1 MLDNA
6 RILVTGGSGFIGS
19 NFILHL
25 LDRHRGC
32 RVVNLD
38 KLTYASNPANLR
50 DVEGDARYRFVRGDI
65 CDADLVDQLMAEAD
79 VVFNFAAET
88 HVDRSLMEA
97 GSFILTD
104 VLGTHV
110 LLDAAR
116 RHPNVRRF
124 VQVSTDE
131 VYGDM
136 PPGQSARESDPLHPR
151 SPYAASKAGGDAQCI
166 AFFETYDL
174 PVIITRAANNIG
186 PRQHVEKMVPLFV
199 TSALQDRSLPL
210 YGDGRQVRDWLYVE
224 DHCRAL
230 DLVARTGQSGEVYN
244 IGAENFQEN
253 IHVAEGLLEL
263 LEKPLSLIRF
273 VEDRKGH
280 DRRYA
285 MDSSKLRALGWAPEQ
300 DFFSALERTI
310 RWYQENGWWWEPIYA
325 GPFRDYYERQYGQR
339 LAGGVPYDPAAA
351 GREGASSP

>member
-1 MLDNA
+1 MLQDA
-6 RILVTGGSGFIGS
+6 RILVTGGCGFIGS

-25 LDRHRGC
+25 LDRYQGC

-50 DVEGDARYRFVRGDI
+50 DVEGDARYQFQRGDI
-65 CDADLVDQLMAEAD
+65 CDADIVKRLMANVD

-116 RHPNVRRF
+116 SHPNVRRF

-131 VYGDM
+131 VYGEM
-136 PPGQSARESDPLHPR
+136 PPGVYAKETDPLHPR

-166 AFFETYDL
+166 AFFESYGL

-186 PRQHVEKMVPLFV
+186 PRQHVEKLVPLFV
-199 TSALQDRSLPL
+199 TSALRDQPLPL
-210 YGDGRQVRDWLYVE
+210 YGDGRQVRDWLHVD

-230 DLVARTGQSGEVYN
+230 DLVAREGQPGEVYN
-244 IGAENFQEN
+244 IGANNHEEN
-253 IHVAEGLLEL
+253 IRVAEAILRLV
-263 LEKPLSLIRF
+263 EKPLSLIRY

-285 MDSSKLRALGWAPEQ
+285 VDSSKLRALGWLPQ
-300 DFFSALERTI
+300 HDFLSALEGTV
-310 RWYQENGWWWEPIYA
+310 RWYSESRWWWEPIYA

-339 LAGGVPYDPAAA
+339 LASGVPYEAKGGAPA
-351 GREGASSP
+351 

>member
-1 MLDNA
+1 MLEDA
-6 RILVTGGSGFIGS
+6 RILVTGGCGFIGS
-19 NFILHL
+19 NFVLHL
-25 LDRHRGC
+25 LDRYQGC

-50 DVEGDARYRFVRGDI
+50 DVESDPRYRFVQGDI
-65 CDADLVDQLMAEAD
+65 CNAALVDQVMAEVD

-110 LLDAAR
+110 LLEATR
-116 RHPNVRRF
+116 RHPNVRRY

-131 VYGDM
+131 VYGEM
-136 PPGQSARESDPLHPR
+136 SPGVCARESDVLHPR

-166 AFFETYDL
+166 AFFETYGL
-174 PVIITRAANNIG
+174 PVMITRAANNIG
-186 PRQHVEKMVPLFV
+186 PRQHVEKVVPLFV
-199 TSALQDRSLPL
+199 TSAMRDQPLPL

-230 DLVARTGQSGEVYN
+230 DLVAREGQPGEVYN
-244 IGAENFQEN
+244 IGADNHQEN
-253 IHVAEGLLEL
+253 IRVAETLLQL

-285 MDSSKLRALGWAPEQ
+285 VDSFKLRALGWAPQ
-300 DFFSALERTI
+300 HDFLSALEKTV
-310 RWYQENGWWWEPIYA
+310 RWYQENRWWWEPIYA
-325 GPFRDYYERQYGQR
+325 GPFRDYYQRQYGER
-339 LAGGVPYDPAAA
+339 LASGVPYDP
-351 GREGASSP
+351 EGASSR

>member
-1 MLDNA
+1 MLDDA
-6 RILVTGGSGFIGS
+6 RILVTGGCGFIGS

-25 LDRHRGC
+25 LERYPDC

-38 KLTYASNPANLR
+38 KLTYASNHANLR
-50 DVEGDARYRFVRGDI
+50 DVEGDPRYRFVQGDI
-65 CDADLVDQLMAEAD
+65 CDGELVDGLMAEVD

-110 LLDAAR
+110 LLDSAR
-116 RHPNVRRF
+116 RHPNVKRF

-131 VYGDM
+131 VYGEM
-136 PPGQSARESDPLHPR
+136 SPGARAKESDPLHPR
-151 SPYAASKAGGDAQCI
+151 SPYAASKAGGDAQCN
-166 AFFETYDL
+166 AFFETYGL

-186 PRQHVEKMVPLFV
+186 PRQHIEKMVPLFV
-199 TSALQDRSLPL
+199 TSAMRDEPLPL

-230 DLVARTGQSGEVYN
+230 ELIAREGEPGEVYN
-244 IGAENFQEN
+244 IGADNQEEN
-253 IHVAEGLLEL
+253 IRLAKALLQL

-285 MDSSKLRALGWAPEQ
+285 VDSSKLRALGWAPQ
-300 DFFSALERTI
+300 HDFLSALERTVQ
-310 RWYQENGWWWEPIYA
+310 WYQENRWWWEPIYA
-325 GPFRDYYERQYGQR
+325 GPFRDYYQRQYGDR
-339 LAGGVPYDPAAA
+339 LASGVPYDP
-351 GREGASSP
+351 EGGTPQ

>member
-1 MLDNA
+1 MLDGA
-6 RILVTGGSGFIGS
+6 RILVTGGCGFIGS

-25 LDRHRGC
+25 LERYPGC

-38 KLTYASNPANLR
+38 KLTYASNQANLR
-50 DVEGDARYRFVRGDI
+50 DVEGDPRYRFVQGDI
-65 CDADLVDQLMAEAD
+65 CDGELVDGLMAEVD

-110 LLDAAR
+110 LLDSAR
-116 RHPNVRRF
+116 RHPDVKRF
-124 VQVSTDE
+124 MQVSTDE
-131 VYGDM
+131 VYGEM
-136 PPGQSARESDPLHPR
+136 SPGAWAKESDPLHPR

-166 AFFETYDL
+166 AFFETYGL

-186 PRQHVEKMVPLFV
+186 PRQHIEKMVPLFV
-199 TSALQDRSLPL
+199 TSAIRDEPLPL

-230 DLVARTGQSGEVYN
+230 ELIAREGEPGEVYN
-244 IGAENFQEN
+244 IGADNHEEN
-253 IHVAEGLLEL
+253 IRLAKALLQL

-285 MDSSKLRALGWAPEQ
+285 VDSSKLRALGWAPQ
-300 DFFSALERTI
+300 HDFLSALERTVQ
-310 RWYQENGWWWEPIYA
+310 WYQESRWWWEPIYA
-325 GPFRDYYERQYGQR
+325 GPFREYYQRQYGER
-339 LAGGVPYDPAAA
+339 LASGVPYNP
-351 GREGASSP
+351 EGGTPQ

>member
-1 MLDNA
+1 MLEDA
-6 RILVTGGSGFIGS
+6 RILVTGGYGFIGS
-19 NFILHL
+19 NFILRL
-25 LDRHRGC
+25 LSRYPGC

-50 DVEGDARYRFVRGDI
+50 DVEDDDRYRFVRGDI
-65 CDADLVDQLMAEAD
+65 CDAELVQSLVAEVD

-110 LLDAAR
+110 LLDACR
-116 RHPNVRRF
+116 QHPNVQRF

-131 VYGDM
+131 VYGDL
-136 PPGQSARESDPLHPR
+136 PPGVYASESDRLHPR

-166 AFFETYDL
+166 AFFETYGL

-186 PRQHVEKMVPLFV
+186 PRQHVEKVVPLFV
-199 TSALQDRSLPL
+199 TSALMDRPLPL
-210 YGDGRQVRDWLYVE
+210 YGDGRQVRDWLYVD
-224 DHCRAL
+224 DHCSAL
-230 DLVARTGQSGEVYN
+230 DVVARAGEPGEVYN
-244 IGAENFQEN
+244 IGADSHREN
-253 IHVAEGLLEL
+253 IHVAEEL
-263 LEKPLSLIRF
+263 LRLVEKPRSLIRF

-285 MDSSKLRALGWAPEQ
+285 VDSSKLRALGWTPEN
-300 DFFSALERTI
+300 DFSASLEKAA
-310 RWYQENGWWWEPIYA
+310 RWYEDNRWWWEPIYD
-325 GPFRDYYERQYGQR
+325 GPFSEYYERQYGER
-339 LAGGVPYDPAAA
+339 LAKSTPYEATSS
-351 GREGASSP
+351 GREGGSA

>member
-1 MLDNA
+1 MLEDA
-6 RILVTGGSGFIGS
+6 RILVTGGCGFIGS

-25 LDRHRGC
+25 LDRYPDC
-32 RVVNLD
+32 RVINLD

-50 DVEGDARYRFVRGDI
+50 DVQEDPRYRFVKGDI
-65 CDADLVDQLMAEAD
+65 CDAELVERLTAEVD
-79 VVFNFAAET
+79 VVLNFAAET

-116 RHPNVRRF
+116 RQPGLRRF
-124 VQVSTDE
+124 VQISTDE
-131 VYGDM
+131 VYGEM
-136 PPGQSARESDPLHPR
+136 PPSVYAKETDPLHPR

-166 AFFETYDL
+166 AFFETYGL
-174 PVIITRAANNIG
+174 PVIVTRAANNIG
-186 PRQHVEKMVPLFV
+186 PRQYVEKMVPLFV
-199 TSALQDRSLPL
+199 TSALRDEPLPL

-230 DLVARTGQSGEVYN
+230 DLIAREGLSGEVYN
-244 IGAENFQEN
+244 IGADNHQEN
-253 IHVAEGLLEL
+253 IHVAEAILEL

-285 MDSSKLRALGWAPEQ
+285 VDSSKLRALGWAPRH
-300 DFFSALERTI
+300 DFFATLEKTV
-310 RWYQENGWWWEPIYA
+310 RWYRENSWWWEPIYA
-325 GPFRDYYERQYGQR
+325 GPFRDYYQRQYAQR
-339 LAGGVPYDPAAA
+339 LASGVPHKP
-351 GREGASSP
+351 EGGAPE

>member
-1 MLDNA
+1 MLDDA
-6 RILVTGGSGFIGS
+6 QILVTGGCGFIGS

-25 LDRHRGC
+25 LKRYPGC

-50 DVEGDARYRFVRGDI
+50 DVEGDRRYHFVQGDI
-65 CDADLVDQLMAEAD
+65 CDTALVDELMAGAD
-79 VVFNFAAET
+79 VVFNFAAES

-97 GSFILTD
+97 GSFIQTD
-104 VLGTHV
+104 VLGTYV

-116 RHPNVRRF
+116 RHSNVRRF

-131 VYGDM
+131 VYGDL
-136 PPGQSARESDPLHPR
+136 PPGVYAHESDALHPR

-166 AFFETYDL
+166 AFFETYGV

-186 PRQHVEKMVPLFV
+186 PRQHVEKAVPLFV
-199 TSALQDRSLPL
+199 TSALQDQPLPL

-230 DLVARTGQSGEVYN
+230 DLAAREGEPGEVYN
-244 IGAENFQEN
+244 IGADNHQEN
-253 IHVAEGLLEL
+253 IEVAKALLQL
-263 LEKPLSLIRF
+263 LEKPLSLIHF

-285 MDSSKLRALGWAPEQ
+285 VDASKLRALGWAPEH
-300 DFFSALERTI
+300 DFASALERTV
-310 RWYQENGWWWEPIYA
+310 RWYQENRWWWEPTWSSPA
-325 GPFRDYYERQYGQR
+325 FRDYYDQQYGQR
-339 LAGGVPYDPAAA
+339 LAAGVPY
-351 GREGASSP
+351 GREGGSGL

>member
-1 MLDNA
+1 MLQDA
-6 RILVTGGSGFIGS
+6 RILVTGGCGFIGS

-25 LDRHRGC
+25 LDRYQGC

-50 DVEGDARYRFVRGDI
+50 DVEGDARYQFQRGDI
-65 CDADLVDQLMAEAD
+65 CDADIVKRLMANVD

-116 RHPNVRRF
+116 SHPNVRRF

-131 VYGDM
+131 VYGEM
-136 PPGQSARESDPLHPR
+136 PPGVYAKETDPLHPR

-166 AFFETYDL
+166 AFFESYGL

-186 PRQHVEKMVPLFV
+186 PRQHVEKLVPLFV
-199 TSALQDRSLPL
+199 TSALRDQPLPL
-210 YGDGRQVRDWLYVE
+210 YGDGRQVRDWLYVD

-230 DLVARTGQSGEVYN
+230 DLVAREGQPGEVYN
-244 IGAENFQEN
+244 IGANNHEEN
-253 IHVAEGLLEL
+253 IRVAEAILRLV
-263 LEKPLSLIRF
+263 EKPLSLIRY

-285 MDSSKLRALGWAPEQ
+285 VDSSKLRALGWLPQ
-300 DFFSALERTI
+300 HDFLSALEGTV
-310 RWYQENGWWWEPIYA
+310 RWYSESRWWWEPIYA

-339 LAGGVPYDPAAA
+339 LASGVPYEAKGGAPA
-351 GREGASSP
+351 

>member
-1 MLDNA
+1 MLDDA
-6 RILVTGGSGFIGS
+6 RILVTGGCGFIGS

-25 LDRHRGC
+25 LERYPGC

-38 KLTYASNPANLR
+38 KLTYASNQANLR
-50 DVEGDARYRFVRGDI
+50 DVEGDPRYRFVQGDI
-65 CDADLVDQLMAEAD
+65 CDGELVDGLMAEVD

-110 LLDAAR
+110 LLDSAR
-116 RHPNVRRF
+116 RHPNVKRF

-131 VYGDM
+131 VYGEM
-136 PPGQSARESDPLHPR
+136 SPGAWAKESDPLHPR
-151 SPYAASKAGGDAQCI
+151 SPYAASKAGGDAQCN
-166 AFFETYDL
+166 AFFETYGL

-186 PRQHVEKMVPLFV
+186 PRQHIEKMVPLFV
-199 TSALQDRSLPL
+199 TSAMRDEPLPL

-230 DLVARTGQSGEVYN
+230 ELIAREGEPGEVYN
-244 IGAENFQEN
+244 IGADNHEEN
-253 IHVAEGLLEL
+253 IRLAKALLQL

-280 DRRYA
+280 DSRYA
-285 MDSSKLRALGWAPEQ
+285 VDSSKLRALGWAPRH
-300 DFFSALERTI
+300 DFLSALERTV

-325 GPFRDYYERQYGQR
+325 GPFRDYYQRQYGDR
-339 LAGGVPYDPAAA
+339 LASGVPYDP
-351 GREGASSP
+351 EGGTPQ

>member
-1 MLDNA
+1 MLESA
-6 RILVTGGSGFIGS
+6 RILVTGGCGFIGS

-25 LDRHRGC
+25 LERYPDC
-32 RVVNLD
+32 RIINLD

-50 DVEGDARYRFVRGDI
+50 DVEGDSRYHFVRGDI
-65 CDADLVDQLMAEAD
+65 CDAELVDPLVAEVD
-79 VVFNFAAET
+79 VVLNFAAET

-97 GSFILTD
+97 GSFIMTD

-116 RHPNVRRF
+116 RHPNVKRF

-131 VYGDM
+131 VYGEM
-136 PPGQSARESDPLHPR
+136 PPGVHAKEADPLHPR

-166 AFFETYDL
+166 AFFETYGL

-186 PRQHVEKMVPLFV
+186 PRQHIEKVVPLFV
-199 TSALQDRSLPL
+199 TSALRDQPLPL
-210 YGDGRQVRDWLYVE
+210 YGDGLQVRDWLFVD

-230 DLVARTGQSGEVYN
+230 DLIAREGEPGEVYN
-244 IGAENFQEN
+244 IGADNHQEN
-253 IHVAEGLLEL
+253 LRVAEAILEL

-285 MDSSKLRALGWAPEQ
+285 VDSSKLRALGWAPEY
-300 DFFSALERTI
+300 DFFSALERTV
-310 RWYQENGWWWEPIYA
+310 RWYGENPWWWEPIYA
-325 GPFRDYYERQYGQR
+325 GPFRKYYERQYGER
-339 LAGGVPYDPAAA
+339 LAGGVPHSP
-351 GREGASSP
+351 EGGTPR

>member
-1 MLDNA
+1 MLENA
-6 RILVTGGSGFIGS
+6 QILVTGGSGFIGS

-25 LDRHRGC
+25 LDRYQGC
-32 RVVNLD
+32 QVVNLD

-50 DVEGDARYRFVRGDI
+50 DVEGDPRYRFVRGDI
-65 CDADLVDQLMAEAD
+65 CDGALVDQLMAEVD

-97 GSFILTD
+97 GSFIRTD

-116 RHPNVRRF
+116 RQPNVRRF

-131 VYGDM
+131 VYGEM
-136 PPGQSARESDPLHPR
+136 PPGVYAKETDALHPR

-166 AFFETYDL
+166 AFFETYGL

-186 PRQHVEKMVPLFV
+186 PRQHVEKMVPLFA
-199 TSALQDRSLPL
+199 TSALRDQPLPL

-230 DLVARTGQSGEVYN
+230 DLIAQAGEPGEVYN
-244 IGAENFQEN
+244 IGADNHQEN
-253 IHVAEGLLEL
+253 IRVAEAILQLV
-263 LEKPLSLIRF
+263 EKPLSLIRF

-285 MDSSKLRALGWAPEQ
+285 VDSSRLRALGWAPRH
-300 DFFSALERTI
+300 DFFSALKSTVS
-310 RWYQENGWWWEPIYA
+310 WYQENGWWWEPIYA
-325 GPFRDYYERQYGQR
+325 GPFREYYQRQYGER
-339 LAGGVPYDPAAA
+339 LASGIPYDP
-351 GREGASSP
+351 EGATSR

>member
-1 MLDNA
+1 MLDDA
-6 RILVTGGSGFIGS
+6 RILVTGGCGFIGS

-25 LDRHRGC
+25 LERYPGC
-32 RVVNLD
+32 SLVNLD
-38 KLTYASNPANLR
+38 KLTYASNQANLR
-50 DVEGDARYRFVRGDI
+50 DVEGDPRYRFVQGDI
-65 CDADLVDQLMAEAD
+65 CDGELVDGLMAEVD

-110 LLDAAR
+110 LLDSAR
-116 RHPNVRRF
+116 RHPNVKRI

-131 VYGDM
+131 VYGEM
-136 PPGQSARESDPLHPR
+136 SPGAWAKESDPLHPR

-166 AFFETYDL
+166 AFFETYGL

-186 PRQHVEKMVPLFV
+186 PRQHIEKMVPLFV
-199 TSALQDRSLPL
+199 TSAMRDELLPL

-230 DLVARTGQSGEVYN
+230 ELIAREGEPGEVYN
-244 IGAENFQEN
+244 IGADNHEEN
-253 IHVAEGLLEL
+253 IRLAKALLQL

-285 MDSSKLRALGWAPEQ
+285 VDSSKLRALGWAPQ
-300 DFFSALERTI
+300 HDFLSALERTVQ
-310 RWYQENGWWWEPIYA
+310 WYQESRWWWEPIYA
-325 GPFRDYYERQYGQR
+325 GPFREYYQRQYGER
-339 LAGGVPYDPAAA
+339 LAGGVSYDP
-351 GREGASSP
+351 EGGTP

>member
-1 MLDNA
+1 MLDQA
-6 RILVTGGSGFIGS
+6 RILITGGCGFIGS

-25 LDRHRGC
+25 LGHYPGC
-32 RVVNLD
+32 WVINLD

-50 DVEGDARYRFVRGDI
+50 DIDDDPRYRFVRGDI
-65 CDADLVDQLMAEAD
+65 CDAELVDGLMAEVD

-88 HVDRSLMEA
+88 HVDRSLMEG

-104 VLGTHV
+104 VLGTYV
-110 LLDAAR
+110 LLEAAR
-116 RHPNVRRF
+116 CHPNVRRF

-131 VYGDM
+131 VYGEM
-136 PPGQSARESDPLHPR
+136 PPGVWAKESDPLRPR

-166 AFFETYDL
+166 AFFETYGL

-186 PRQHVEKMVPLFV
+186 PRQHIEKMIPLFV
-199 TSALQDRSLPL
+199 TSALRDQPLPV

-230 DLVARTGQSGEVYN
+230 ELVARAGQSGEVYN
-244 IGAENFQEN
+244 IGADNHQEN
-253 IHVAEGLLEL
+253 IRVVKTILQL
-263 LEKPLSLIRF
+263 LEKPLSLIRL

-285 MDSSKLRALGWAPEQ
+285 IDSAKLRALGWAPQ
-300 DFFSALERTI
+300 HDFLSALEKTVH
-310 RWYQENGWWWEPIYA
+310 WYQENRWWWEPIYS
-325 GPFRDYYERQYGQR
+325 GPFQEYYQRQYGER
-339 LAGGVPYDPAAA
+339 LAQAVPYDP
-351 GREGASSP
+351 EGATT

>member
-1 MLDNA
+1 MLDEA
-6 RILVTGGSGFIGS
+6 RILVTGGHGFIGS
-19 NFILHL
+19 NFILYL
-25 LDRHRGC
+25 LEHYSGC
-32 RVVNLD
+32 QVVNLD

-50 DVEGDARYRFVRGDI
+50 DVEGDPRYRFVQGDI
-65 CDADLVDQLMAEAD
+65 CDATLVQGLMADVD

-88 HVDRSLMEA
+88 HVDRSLVEA

-116 RHPNVRRF
+116 EQSSVKRF

-131 VYGDM
+131 VYGEMAPDAY
-136 PPGQSARESDPLHPR
+136 ARETDALHPR
-151 SPYAASKAGGDAQCI
+151 SPYAASKAGGDAQCT
-166 AFFETYDL
+166 AFFETHNL
-174 PVIITRAANNIG
+174 PVIITRSANNIG
-186 PRQHVEKMVPLFV
+186 PRQHVEKAVPLFV
-199 TSALQDRSLPL
+199 TSALRDLPLPL

-230 DLVARTGQSGEVYN
+230 DLIVREGEPGEVYN
-244 IGAENFQEN
+244 IGADNHQEN
-253 IHVAEGLLEL
+253 IRVAEAILHR

-273 VEDRKGH
+273 VEDREGH

-285 MDSSKLRALGWAPEQ
+285 LDSSKLRALGWSPGH
-300 DFFSALERTI
+300 DFLSALESTI
-310 RWYQENGWWWEPIYA
+310 HWYQENRWWWEPIYA

-339 LAGGVPYDPAAA
+339 LASGVPYDPE
-351 GREGASSP
+351 RRTVQ

>member
-1 MLDNA
+1 MLQNA
-6 RILVTGGSGFIGS
+6 RIMVTGGCGFIGS

-25 LDRHRGC
+25 LDRYQSC

-50 DVEGDARYRFVRGDI
+50 DVEGDPRYQFQQGDI
-65 CDADLVDQLMAEAD
+65 CDADIVKQLMTNVD

-116 RHPNVRRF
+116 SHPNVRRF

-131 VYGDM
+131 VYGEM
-136 PPGQSARESDPLHPR
+136 PPGVYAKETDPLHPR

-166 AFFETYDL
+166 AFFESYGL

-186 PRQHVEKMVPLFV
+186 PRQHVEKLVPLFV
-199 TSALQDRSLPL
+199 TSALRDQPLPL
-210 YGDGRQVRDWLYVE
+210 YGDGRQVRDWLYVD

-230 DLVARTGQSGEVYN
+230 DLVAREGQPGEVYN
-244 IGAENFQEN
+244 IGADNHEEN
-253 IHVAEGLLEL
+253 IRVAEAILRLV
-263 LEKPLSLIRF
+263 EKPLSLIRY

-285 MDSSKLRALGWAPEQ
+285 VDSSKLRALGWLPQ
-300 DFFSALERTI
+300 HDFLSALEGTV
-310 RWYQENGWWWEPIYA
+310 RWYSESRWWWEPIYA

-339 LAGGVPYDPAAA
+339 LASGVPYEAK
-351 GREGASSP
+351 GGASA